1 VRSTLKS
8 ATQTGRSQKNR
19 AARMM
24 WKPGFI
30 QQNLYLSV
38 RFITRKDCPCYHS
51 CPHQMSCGKPIFMP
65 RPILAHID
73 LSALE
78 NNLRVARRTSSARVM
93 SVIKA
98 DGYGHG
104 LLRVA
109 EALAATDGYA
119 MLDIRDAV
127 RLREAGFRQ
136 TILLLEGC
144 FSAEE
149 LPVIA
154 EYDLACVIHNAAQ
167 VAMLDAYPGRGSLD
181 VWLKVNSGM
190 NRLGFA
196 PQQVAQVMEQLR
208 RHRAVR
214 DITLMTHFANADEE
228 RGVAEPLAL
237 FNDIAAH
244 YRIARSLAN
253 SAALLRYPETHGDWV
268 RPGIMLYGASPFVDV
283 SAQQLGLKPAMT
295 LSSRI
300 IATQELRAGDEVGY
314 GALFRAEHA
323 MRIGIVAC
331 GYADGYP
338 RQSGRVEPEA
348 PGTHRPTPGGCAPN
362 GTPILVEGQRTGTL
376 GRVSMDMLYVDLS
389 RLPQAGVGSRVVLWG
404 EGMPVEEVARAAATV
419 SYELMCALTPRVPI
433 SY

>member
-1 VRSTLKS
+1 M
-8 ATQTGRSQKNR
+8 A
-19 AARMM
+19 
-24 WKPGFI
+24 
-30 QQNLYLSV
+30 
-38 RFITRKDCPCYHS
+38 
-51 CPHQMSCGKPIFMP
+51 
-65 RPILAHID
+65 RPIQAHID

-78 NNLRVARRTSSARVM
+78 NNLQVARRATSARIM

-104 LLRVA
+104 LLQVA

-119 MLDIRDAV
+119 LLDIQDAV

-136 TILLLEGC
+136 PILLLEGF

-149 LPVIA
+149 LPVLA
-154 EYDLACVIHNAAQ
+154 EYDLTSVIHSAWQ
-167 VAMLDAYPGRGSLD
+167 VALLDAYPAKKKLS

-196 PQQVAQVMEQLR
+196 PQQVAQIMEQLR

-214 DITLMTHFANADEE
+214 DITLMTHFANADEI

-237 FNDIAAH
+237 FNDLAAAH
-244 YRIARSLAN
+244 RVARSLAN
-253 SAALLRYPETHGDWV
+253 SAALLRYPATHADWV
-268 RPGIMLYGASPFVDV
+268 RPGIMLYGASPFAEV

-300 IATQELRAGDEVGY
+300 IATQELHLGDRVGY
-314 GALFRAEHA
+314 GALFRAEHN
-323 MRIGIVAC
+323 MRVGIVAC

-338 RQSGRVEPEA
+338 RHASQ
-348 PGTHRPTPGGCAPN
+348 
-362 GTPILVEGQRTGTL
+362 GTPILVDGQRTTTL

-389 RLPQAGVGSRVVLWG
+389 AIPNADVGSRVVLWG
-404 EGMPVEEVARAAATV
+404 VGLPIEEVADAAGTV
-419 SYELMCALTPRVPI
+419 SYELMCALSKRVPI
-433 SY
+433 KDHP